1 MSYKMKGFS
10 GFKSPLKQTEKK
22 KNGEKKSK
30 IKKRN
35 LENRMFNTKKEYE
48 ADKKLQNR
56 IDKYMRETPPHIVQK
71 AFRNII

>member
-1 MSYKMKGFS
+1 
-10 GFKSPLKQTEKK
+10 
-22 KNGEKKSK
+22 
-30 IKKRN
+30 
-35 LENRMFNTKKEYE
+35 MFNTKKEYE

>member
-1 MSYKMKGFS
+1 MKGFS

-22 KNGEKKSK
+22 KSK

-35 LENRMFNTKKEYE
+35 LKRNMFNTKKEYE

>member
-1 MSYKMKGFS
+1 MKGFS

-30 IKKRN
+30 TKKRN
-35 LENRMFNTKKEYE
+35 LKRNMFNTKEEYE

-56 IDKYMRETPPHIVQK
+56 IDKYMRETPPYIVQK
-71 AFRNII
+71 AFENII